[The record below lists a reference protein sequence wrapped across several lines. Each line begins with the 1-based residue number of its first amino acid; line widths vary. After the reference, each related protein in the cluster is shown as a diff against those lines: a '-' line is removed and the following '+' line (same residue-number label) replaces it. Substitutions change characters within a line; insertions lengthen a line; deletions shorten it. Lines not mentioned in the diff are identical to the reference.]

1 MKLKWSFDRKRS
13 ERELA
18 DELQFHLEEA
28 FQRNLSCGMSEDEA
42 WRQARLDFGG
52 MEAIKEECR
61 ELRFGSWFESVLRD
75 FHYGLRLL
83 RKSPGFAFVAVAI
96 VALGIG
102 ANTAI
107 FSAVNAVLLARW
119 PFAHPEKVVLISEG
133 PKPKPTWTLVSV
145 ANFEDY
151 RRQQKTFAQLALWI
165 GQSVNLTG
173 QERPDRLVG
182 SFVSDNFF
190 DIFGTR
196 PWMGRLF
203 VPGEDQ
209 PGAPYVAVL
218 SYEAWQTRFGADSN
232 ILGRHITLNNE
243 SYAVIGVLSRG
254 YRLPFVS
261 DVFVT
266 AQHQTS
272 YHRDRATKSLLML
285 GRVQD
290 DVTLAQ
296 AQADLNT
303 IAQRLARDYPNEN
316 AGIAVAVTD
325 FRDLLNQF
333 VRTPLLVL
341 LSAVALVLLIACA
354 NLANLL
360 LARGIHRRREMVV
373 RLALGARR
381 LRIVRQ
387 LVSETMLVAV
397 LGGVGGVLL
406 AVWGLPLLVRIAPSS
421 FDGVKVAIDSRVLLF
436 SLLLTVLT
444 GVLFGVAPA
453 LQISGVAVAPGLNS
467 GTRGAVQGDTAA
479 KVRAVFV
486 IFQVAISV
494 VLLVAAGLLIGSFR
508 SLIKSNTG
516 MSATHLL
523 TMEYR
528 LPRNKYPNA
537 QQQAAFHRDLAVRVA
552 QVPGVISS
560 AIVQA
565 LPFSGNWGQ
574 THFILPGTVV
584 EKGKEPSAFVNLITP
599 EYFATVGIPL
609 LRGRSFNDHDDAA
622 APPVVVISQS
632 LARRDFATEDPV
644 GRTVQL
650 VDSDPT
656 VNGKRLTIVGV
667 VGDAKQ
673 ISLRDSDEAEI
684 YFPYN
689 QQPGIFGTLVVRTAV
704 DPMPLADEVRQA
716 VWSLDKDQPVWK
728 VRTLEFL
735 IDRDLE
741 DDRLL
746 MILMTGF
753 GVLAVVLTALGTYG
767 VLSNTVSQRRHE
779 IGIRMALG
787 ADLIEVRN
795 MVMRQGMKLVLI
807 GGAIGVLA
815 AAAASRM
822 ITSVLYGVSVLDIEA
837 YVAGLTIM
845 IAVAFLASYLPARR
859 ATRVNPTIVLR
870 CE

>member
-1 MKLKWSFDRKRS
+1 MKLKWNFGRKRS
-13 ERELA
+13 ERDLA
-18 DELQFHLEEA
+18 EELQFHLEEA
-28 FQRNLSCGMSEDEA
+28 FQKNLSCGMSEDEA
-42 WRQARLDFGG
+42 WRQARLAFGG
-52 MEAIKEECR
+52 METIKEECR

-83 RKSPGFAFVAVAI
+83 RKSPGFAFVAIAI
-96 VALGIG
+96 LALGIG

-119 PFAHPEKVVLISEG
+119 PFAHPEKVVLISEDPN
-133 PKPKPTWTLVSV
+133 PKPSWSLVSV

-151 RRQQKTFAQLALWI
+151 RRQQRTFAQLALWMA
-165 GQSVNLTG
+165 QSVNLTG
-173 QERPDRLVG
+173 QDRPDRLIG

-196 PWMGRLF
+196 PLIGRLF

-209 PGAPYVAVL
+209 PGAPFVAVL
-218 SYEAWQTRFGADSN
+218 SYEAWQTRFGADPN
-232 ILGRHITLNNE
+232 ILERHITLNNE

-254 YRLPFVS
+254 YRLPFES

-272 YHRDRATKSLLML
+272 YHRDRSTKSLLML
-285 GRVQD
+285 GRVKD

-303 IAQRLARDYPNEN
+303 IAQRLARDHPNEN
-316 AGIAVAVTD
+316 AGITASVTE
-325 FRDLLNQF
+325 FRDLLNQSM
-333 VRTPLLVL
+333 RTPLLVL

-360 LARGIHRRREMVV
+360 LARGVQRRREMAV

-381 LRIVRQ
+381 WRVVRQ
-387 LVSETMLVAV
+387 LVSETMLIAV
-397 LGGVGGVLL
+397 LGGVSGILL
-406 AVWGLPLLVRIAPSS
+406 AIWALPLLVRIAPSS
-421 FDGVKVAIDSRVLLF
+421 FDGVKVAVDSRVLLF
-436 SLLLTVLT
+436 SSLLTVLT

-453 LQISGVAVAPGLNS
+453 LQLSGVTFAPGLNS
-467 GTRGAVQGDTAA
+467 GTRGTVQGDTAA
-479 KVRAVFV
+479 RVRAVFV
-486 IFQVAISV
+486 ICQVAISV

-508 SLIKSNTG
+508 SLIRSNTG
-516 MSATHLL
+516 MSTTHLL

-528 LPRNKYPNA
+528 LPRNKYASPEA
-537 QQQAAFHRDLAVRVA
+537 QAAFHRDLAVRVA
-552 QVPGVISS
+552 QVPGVVSS

-565 LPFSGNWGQ
+565 LPFSGNFGQ
-574 THFILPGTVV
+574 VHFLLAGTVP
-584 EKGKEPSAFVNLITP
+584 EKGKEPSAFENLVSP
-599 EYFATVGIPL
+599 EYFGTVGIPV
-609 LRGRSFNDHDDAA
+609 LRGRNFNDHDDAA
-622 APPVVVISQS
+622 APPVAVISQS
-632 LARRDFATEDPV
+632 FARRNFAGEDPV

-650 VDSDPT
+650 LDSDSAA
-656 VNGKRLTIVGV
+656 NGKRLTIVGV
-667 VGDAKQ
+667 AGDAKQ
-673 ISLRDSDEAEI
+673 VSLRDSDEAEI
-684 YFPYN
+684 YFPYA

-704 DPMPLADEVRQA
+704 DPMTLADQVRQT

-728 VRTLEFL
+728 VRTLQFL

-746 MILMTGF
+746 MMLMTGF
-753 GVLAVVLTALGTYG
+753 GVLAVMLTALGTYG
-767 VLSNTVSQRRHE
+767 VLSNIVSQRRQE

-787 ADLIEVRN
+787 ADLGAVRN
-795 MVMRQGMKLVLI
+795 LVMRQGMKLVVT
-807 GGAIGVLA
+807 GVAVGVLA

-822 ITSVLYGVSVLDIEA
+822 ITTVLYGVSVLDIDA
-837 YVAGLTIM
+837 YAAGAAVM

-859 ATRVNPTIVLR
+859 ATRVNPAVALR
-870 CE
+870 CD

>member
-1 MKLKWSFDRKRS
+1 MKLKWSFGRKRS

-119 PFAHPEKVVLISEG
+119 PFAHPEKVVLISEE
-133 PKPKPTWTLVSV
+133 PKPKPTWSLVSV

-151 RRQQKTFAQLALWI
+151 RRQQRTFAQLALWV

-173 QERPDRLVG
+173 QDRPDRMVG

-190 DIFGTR
+190 EIFGTR

-203 VPGEDQ
+203 IAGEDQ

-218 SYEAWQTRFGADSN
+218 SYEAWQTRFGADPI

-243 SYAVIGVLSRG
+243 SYAVIGVLPRG
-254 YRLPFVS
+254 YRLPFES

-285 GRVQD
+285 GRVKD
-290 DVTLAQ
+290 DGTLAQ

-303 IAQRLARDYPNEN
+303 VAQRLARDYPNEN

-325 FRDLLNQF
+325 FRDLLNQS

-373 RLALGARR
+373 RLSLGARR

-397 LGGVGGVLL
+397 LGGAGGVLL

-421 FDGVKVAIDSRVLLF
+421 FDGVKVAVDSRVLLF

-453 LQISGVAVAPGLNS
+453 LQLSGVTVAPGLNS
-467 GTRGAVQGDTAA
+467 GTRGTVQGDTAA

-508 SLIKSNTG
+508 SLIKSSTG
-516 MSATHLL
+516 ISATHLL

-537 QQQAAFHRDLAVRVA
+537 PQQASFHRDLAVRVA
-552 QVPGVISS
+552 QVPGVVSS

-574 THFILPGTVV
+574 THFMLPGTVV

-609 LRGRSFNDHDDAA
+609 LRGRSFNDQDDAA
-622 APPVVVISQS
+622 APPVVVVSQS
-632 LARRDFATEDPV
+632 LARRDFAAEDPV

-673 ISLRDSDEAEI
+673 MSLRDSDETEI

-704 DPMPLADEVRQA
+704 DPMPLADDVRQA

-735 IDRDLE
+735 IDRNLE

-787 ADLIEVRN
+787 ADLVEVRN

-822 ITSVLYGVSVLDIEA
+822 ITSILYGVSVLDIEA

-859 ATRVNPTIVLR
+859 ATRVNPAIVLR